1 MKMLGKQQLPEY
13 SAARP
18 FSLPI
23 LNTAPDMLLVL
34 YIDEDGV
41 QFIVKTFV
49 NMLNET
55 ISFGEIVWLVSYL
68 TSFLEVVS
76 SSPGGG
82 TFDILENFPH
92 K

>member
-1 MKMLGKQQLPEY
+1 
-13 SAARP
+13 
-18 FSLPI
+18 
-23 LNTAPDMLLVL
+23 MLLVL

-55 ISFGEIVWLVSYL
+55 KQSGEIAWLVGL
-68 TSFLEVVS
+68 TSSFLEVVS